1 VLTRVA
7 RRAAGGGPRP
17 GPRAWYAPRA
27 WGIYGSVTSLPVLAR
42 ACARRAV
49 ARPAGPAALAALALF
64 GVTATA
70 GLPAADAASQQ
81 AAGGHVVGVPAASGV
96 LVPAVPG
103 GSLLQPAGAVPTG
116 AVTPAA
122 RQADV
127 AKVGKLMRVDI
138 LVVSNDALPAT
149 TAARVAGLPGV
160 QAARAVDAA
169 RIQVN
174 GKFVAML
181 GVDPS
186 TFRDFAAGPTAR
198 SSQLWQNVAA
208 GGIAVSYTMGQQD
221 KLPLGGTVQVAGKQ
235 LESLRVGGFGTVGIG
250 GVDAV
255 VSAQVARSLGFPVG
269 NAIMVSAPDAK
280 IASLVRKI
288 KAKVPHGT
296 LVEPLVSTAATGR
309 PTAAGT
315 VGASAGN
322 QASPVGT
329 GQTGA
334 TLTTT
339 QLIAMLKAAVSRVGL
354 PYVWGAAGPNSF
366 DCSGLVQ
373 WSFAQAGI
381 LMPRVAADQ
390 ARTGPAVPVS
400 QLQPGDLLFYH
411 TDPTAPDYVSH
422 VAIYLGKG
430 LEVQAPEPGEDV
442 QIVPLW
448 LGSEFA
454 GAVQVDPAIAAQVAG
469 NPVG

>member
-1 VLTRVA
+1 V
-7 RRAAGGGPRP
+7 
-17 GPRAWYAPRA
+17 PRA
-27 WGIYGSVTSLPVLAR
+27 WGIDGSVTSLPVLAR

-49 ARPAGPAALAALALF
+49 TLGRAWLAALAALAALALL
-64 GVTATA
+64 GTGLLA
-70 GLPAADAASQQ
+70 GLPAAQAASQQ
-81 AAGGHVVGVPAASGV
+81 PAGAHVIPGGAEAAAPGAPA
-96 LVPAVPG
+96 
-103 GSLLQPAGAVPTG
+103 GSLLRPDGSTASLVTTAATVSGPAVKP
-116 AVTPAA
+116 
-122 RQADV
+122 
-127 AKVGKLMRVDI
+127 VGKLMTADVMI
-138 LVVSNDALPAT
+138 VSHKALPAD
-149 TAARVAGLPGV
+149 TAAKVARLPGV

-174 GKFVAML
+174 GEFVAML

-198 SSQLWQNVAA
+198 SSRLWQNVAA
-208 GGIAVSYTMGQQD
+208 GGMAVSYTMGQQD
-221 KLPLGGTVQVAGKQ
+221 KLPLGGTVQVAGRK

-269 NAIMVSAPDAK
+269 NAIMVSAPHAQ

-288 KAKVPHGT
+288 KAKMPKGA
-296 LVEPLVSTAATGR
+296 LVEPLVAAAKTGR
-309 PTAAGT
+309 PAAAGT
-315 VGASAGN
+315 VGASAGA
-322 QASPVGT
+322 ASPVGT
-329 GQTGA
+329 GPAGSA
-334 TLTTT
+334 LTTT
-339 QLIAMLKAAVSRVGL
+339 ELIAMLKAAVSRVGL

-381 LMPRVAADQ
+381 VMPRVAAAQ
-390 ARTGPAVPVS
+390 ALTGPAVSVS

-411 TDPTAPDYVSH
+411 TDPTAPGYVSH

-430 LEVQAPEPGEDV
+430 LEEQAPEPGEDV

-454 GAVQVDPAIAAQVAG
+454 GAVQVDPAIAAQAAA

>member
-1 VLTRVA
+1 V
-7 RRAAGGGPRP
+7 
-17 GPRAWYAPRA
+17 
-27 WGIYGSVTSLPVLAR
+27 ISVPVLAR
-42 ACARRAV
+42 ACARHAV
-49 ARPAGPAALAALALF
+49 ARPAGPAALAALALL
-64 GVTATA
+64 GVTAAA
-70 GLPAADAASQQ
+70 GLPAAEAASQQ
-81 AAGGHVVGVPAASGV
+81 AAGGHVVGVPAASSV
-96 LVPAVPG
+96 LVPAVPD
-103 GSLLQPAGAVPTG
+103 GSLLQPAGAVPSA
-116 AVTPAA
+116 AVTAAA
-122 RQADV
+122 RQSDV

-138 LVVSNDALPAT
+138 LVVSHDALPAK
-149 TAARVAGLPGV
+149 TAARVARLPGV

-198 SSQLWQNVAA
+198 SSRLWRNVAA
-208 GGIAVSYTMGQQD
+208 GGMAVSYTMGQQD
-221 KLPLGGTVQVAGKQ
+221 KLPLGGTVQVAGRK

-255 VSAQVARSLGFPVG
+255 VSAQVARSLGFPIG
-269 NAIMVSAPDAK
+269 NAIMISAPHAK
-280 IASLVRKI
+280 LASLVRKI
-288 KAKVPHGT
+288 KARMPHGA

-309 PTAAGT
+309 PAATGT
-315 VGASAGN
+315 VGASAGGSA
-322 QASPVGT
+322 ASTTVGT
-329 GQTGA
+329 GQAGSA
-334 TLTTT
+334 LTTA

-354 PYVWGAAGPNSF
+354 PYVWGAAGPASF

-381 LMPRVAADQ
+381 VMPRVAADQ

-442 QIVPLW
+442 QIVRVW